1 MTDNIN
7 FKACAYYILRSV
19 KKDAPDRIKPDMASL
34 TKLLGCT
41 ISNKDKK
48 FVNDTLNMHYT
59 SSDNYV
65 EGIRNI
71 ALALNDAYQ
80 LVYIWYWVANQQ
92 RNANCSLDNEAKEL
106 AALIIK
112 LLGIIKDASKQSLN
126 DHRDIGKSI
135 TATYLA
141 NYLAFTK
148 YFGDDAGKTYKY
160 LANNALNT
168 LDLKEIFEGT

>member
-19 KKDAPDRIKPDMASL
+19 KKDAPDRIKPDIASL

-48 FVNDTLNMHYT
+48 FVNDNLNMHYT

-80 LVYIWYWVANQQ
+80 LVYIWYWVDTQQ
-92 RNANCSLDNEAKEL
+92 KKDSCSLDDEAKTL
-106 AALIIK
+106 VSLLIK
-112 LLGIIKDASKQSLN
+112 LLDIIKDASKQSLN
-126 DHRDIGKSI
+126 DQRDIGKSI

-141 NYLAFTK
+141 NYLTFTK
-148 YFGDDAGKTYKY
+148 YFGDAAGETYKY
-160 LANNALNT
+160 LANKALNT
-168 LDLKEIFEGT
+168 LDLKEIFEGE